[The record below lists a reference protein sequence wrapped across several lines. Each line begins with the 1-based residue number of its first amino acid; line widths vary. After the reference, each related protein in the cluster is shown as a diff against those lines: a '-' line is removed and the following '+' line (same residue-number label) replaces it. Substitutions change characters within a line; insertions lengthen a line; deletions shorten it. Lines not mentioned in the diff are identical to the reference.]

1 MITTINNSHRIFLIS
16 GDQNTSYVCNLE
28 DLEKCFLTFDDVS
41 SITIQ
46 HRWNGRFVRCSKKSI
61 VDMLKA
67 MDLNYKF
74 L

>member
-28 DLEKCFLTFDDVS
+28 DVERIVLSFDDLS
-41 SITIQ
+41 SVKFQ
-46 HRWNGRFVRCSKKSI
+46 HRWNGYFKHCSKKSVI
-61 VDMLKA
+61 DMLKS
-67 MDLNYKF
+67 MNLNYKF

>member
-28 DLEKCFLTFDDVS
+28 DVEKIVLSFDDLS
-41 SITIQ
+41 SVKFK
-46 HRWNGRFVRCSKKSI
+46 HRWNGHFVRCSKKSVI
-61 VDMLKA
+61 ELLKA
-67 MDLNYKF
+67 MNLNYKF